1 MALGSL
7 ALLSTLASSGG
18 LGLITSALGRWLASA
33 LALGWGAGSG
43 FLAGLLWLW
52 RWRLLLA
59 LSAGDFYR
67 FLRAGA
73 GFFELV

>member
-7 ALLSTLASSGG
+7 ALLSALASSGG
-18 LGLITSALGRWLASA
+18 LGLIASALGRWLASA
-33 LALGWGAGSG
+33 LGLGWVAGSG
-43 FLAGLLWLW
+43 VLGGLLWLW
-52 RWRLLLA
+52 CWLWWLT